1 MAKRFGVMLDMS
13 RNGVMKPEQVK
24 EYAATIKKLGY
35 NMIQLYT
42 EDTYEVPNEPYF
54 GYMRGKYSQ
63 AELKDIVSYCDSIGV
78 EVIPC
83 IQTLA
88 HLGLI
93 FTWQNYAPICDI
105 GDILLA
111 GEERTYEFIENM
123 FKSVRE
129 CFTSDT
135 IHIGMDEAH
144 LLGLGRYM
152 DKHGI
157 TNRFEILQS
166 HLLKVVDIAKK
177 YNFKPIMW
185 SDMFFRL
192 ANNGVYFSE
201 DTSKFTDEI
210 AGYCPE
216 GVEQVYWDYYLPFR
230 TRYDA
235 MLEAHKKFKGESW
248 FAGGIWTWNGFAAGN
263 GVSLDN
269 MKPAMLACI
278 DKGVDNIFMTMWGDN
293 GKECSFW
300 SVLPSLYAVRRFY
313 DGVQDMDQIKAEFN
327 DITGESFDDM
337 MLLDLQIYN
346 EEGKKIDNSNSKYM
360 LYSDPFL
367 GFMDALITR
376 SYKEDYEALADK
388 LESAAKSSSRF
399 AYLFESHAALCRT
412 LAVKANLGERTRKAY
427 DAKDMDALKA
437 IAEDYTQ
444 ASAEL
449 DKFIHAYRKCW
460 FTESKPHGFDV
471 QELRLGGL
479 ALRLKGQKERLDA
492 YLAGEIENIPEL
504 DEELLEYKGPG
515 SQWMMNGMPKHN
527 WWGKSATVNYI

>member
-13 RNGVMKPEQVK
+13 RNGIMKPEQVK
-24 EYAATIKKLGY
+24 EYAYTIKKLGY

-42 EDTYEVPNEPYF
+42 EDTYEVTGEPYF
-54 GYMRGKYSQ
+54 GYMRGRYSKN
-63 AELKDIVSYCDSIGV
+63 ELKDIVEYCNSIDV

-88 HLGLI
+88 HLAPI
-93 FTWQNYAPICDI
+93 FTWQNYAAICDI
-105 GDILLA
+105 GDILLV
-111 GEERTYEFIENM
+111 GEDRTYELIDNM

-129 CFTSDT
+129 CFTADI

-157 TNRFEILQS
+157 TNRFEILQK
-166 HLLKVVDIAKK
+166 HLQKVSDMAKS
-177 YNFKPIMW
+177 YGFKPIMW

-192 ANNGVYFSE
+192 VNNGVYFSE
-201 DTSKFTDEI
+201 DTSKFTDEV
-210 AGYCPE
+210 AAYCPD

-263 GVSLDN
+263 QMSLDN
-269 MKPAMLACI
+269 MTPAMNACK
-278 DKGVDNIFMTMWGDN
+278 DKNVDNIFMTMWGDN

-300 SVLPSLYAVRRFY
+300 SVLPSLYAVRRIY
-313 DGVQDMDQIKAEFN
+313 DGITDMEQIKAEFK

-346 EEGKKIDNSNSKYM
+346 EEGKRLDGSINKYM

-367 GFMDALITR
+367 GYLDALIKR
-376 SYKEDYEALADK
+376 SYKEDYEELADK
-388 LESAAKSSSRF
+388 LEAAAKTSKY

-412 LAVKANLGERTRKAY
+412 LAIKVNLGERTRKAY
-427 DAKDMDALKA
+427 KAGDKEALKA
-437 IAEDYTQ
+437 LAEDF
-444 ASAEL
+444 ASTSAAL
-449 DKFIHAYRKCW
+449 DKFINAFRKCW
-460 FTESKPHGFDV
+460 FNDNKPHGFDI

-479 ALRLKGQKERLDA
+479 ALRLKSQKERLDA
-492 YLAGEIENIPEL
+492 YIAGEIDSIPEL
-504 DEELLEYKGPG
+504 EEELLDYNGPG
-515 SQWMMNGMPKHN
+515 AQWLQNGMPKFN
-527 WWGKSATVNYI
+527 WWGKSASLNYI